1 MLINADLYVAFLGNG
16 ERLWSYP
23 LDGLARMII
32 DSAIPPVF
40 WRLFLLTTLL
50 SMASKKNC
58 MNPMKRGVA
67 GMDAFAAAVAHWGS
81 QEHEGKRA
89 RHTYYMALL
98 VIFVWLEVAL
108 PLGRQSTK
116 ISLVGWNPT
125 CFKKKQS
132 SHTKAVDVFW
142 WRSFT
147 VPVPLLSL
155 AKLVPPGR
163 DVIRMQCVMDTAS
176 RYLCKTQ
183 LSQMKAQHIK
193 HSDLRAL
200 LQVPP
205 LQAAMEREQMRWLG
219 HISCMT
225 PDTSTTHARTF
236 ARDTIDVGNFVR
248 QASSDGGRISAD
260 SKSLP
265 EVWVSL
271 CVEQLASDP
280 SAWNALL
287 DQRVAQALFEDRQL
301 SHSYPFTLPNLGSD

>member
-116 ISLVGWNPT
+116 ISLVG
-125 CFKKKQS
+125 
-132 SHTKAVDVFW
+132 
-142 WRSFT
+142 
-147 VPVPLLSL
+147 
-155 AKLVPPGR
+155 
-163 DVIRMQCVMDTAS
+163 
-176 RYLCKTQ
+176 
-183 LSQMKAQHIK
+183 
-193 HSDLRAL
+193 
-200 LQVPP
+200 
-205 LQAAMEREQMRWLG
+205 
-219 HISCMT
+219 
-225 PDTSTTHARTF
+225 
-236 ARDTIDVGNFVR
+236 
-248 QASSDGGRISAD
+248 
-260 SKSLP
+260 
-265 EVWVSL
+265 
-271 CVEQLASDP
+271 
-280 SAWNALL
+280 
-287 DQRVAQALFEDRQL
+287 
-301 SHSYPFTLPNLGSD
+301 